1 MKLKR
6 TTILFITSFIP
17 VIVFKVVARMGEAT
31 VAQAKAA
38 TAVGLILAGIQYLLS
53 KRVLKHNTYLE
64 KAFLGFLAVGTG
76 WVYLTPRQ
84 FSSLF
89 VDHSTALLYLVLI
102 FTTFLPQLF
111 GYDPFTYAI
120 AKQWYPPT
128 VWNTPQFK
136 TINFHITYF
145 WSGIFFL
152 AFLSS
157 WLGHG
162 KPLFSIVLPLI
173 LILLIALPFVKMYPN
188 YYLKKQFA
196 SGPLDLSAFPNSARE
211 LISRMPLGFDTEAGR
226 NLKADIQF
234 DLSGEGG
241 GKMFLAIADG
251 KCQFGEGEISSPV
264 LTIRAPG
271 EVWLKMA
278 RGEIDRPKALMD
290 GLFRVEG
297 DMNLLM
303 KMSILFHPPQK
314 REEELLIK
322 VERSD
327 MRGEKKGIRILAI
340 QGSPRPKASNT
351 EVLLKEF
358 LKGAQAEGA
367 DTETIY
373 LKEKDIHPCVG
384 CYTCWAKTPGVC
396 VFKDDM
402 PELREKVKGCDIL
415 VYATP
420 LYNYNMTAL
429 MKAFQER
436 LLPLLDPHLV
446 KKEGIYRHPQR
457 FNMNRKMVLIS
468 TCGFPEVSNFDAL
481 RHIFRIMERNGEVPL
496 VGEVLV
502 PAAEAVL
509 KQGHLRE
516 RAQGILNAVHR
527 AGVEVVRDGRI
538 SKETEAKI
546 QAAIISA
553 DEMAELANLWWDG
566 LIGRVTQAKAQEAG
580 EKIEDMRLLLRG
592 MAATFNG
599 KAAGDLK
606 ATIQFEVT
614 GKQPGQWCLS
624 IENGKC
630 TYREGKT
637 DTPTLTIQ
645 TPSEVWLAIANKELN
660 GQQAFMEGKYSAQ
673 GDMGLLMRLKS
684 LFGSS

>member
-1 MKLKR
+1 
-6 TTILFITSFIP
+6 
-17 VIVFKVVARMGEAT
+17 MGDAT
-31 VAQAKAA
+31 LVQAKAA
-38 TAVGLILAGIQYLLS
+38 TAVGLILAGIQYVLS
-53 KRVLKHNTYLE
+53 KKVLKHNTYLE

-76 WVYLTPRQ
+76 WVYLTPPQ

-89 VDHSTALLYLVLI
+89 VDHSTALLYLVLF

-120 AKQWYPPT
+120 SKQWYPPT

-136 TINFHITYF
+136 TINLHITYF

-162 KPLFSIVLPLI
+162 KPLFSIVLPLA

-196 SGPLDLSAFPNSARE
+196 SGPLDLSAFPNTARE
-211 LISRMPLGFDTEAGR
+211 LISRMPLGFNPEAGR
-226 NLKADIQF
+226 DLKADIQF

-241 GKMFLAIADG
+241 GKMFLSIANG
-251 KCQFGEGEISSPV
+251 RCQFGEGEIPSPV
-264 LTIRAPG
+264 LTIHAPG

-278 RGEIDRPKALMD
+278 RGEMDRPKALMD

-303 KMSILFHPPQK
+303 KMSALFHPPK
-314 REEELLIK
+314 KMEEGVLSKE
-322 VERSD
+322 ERRD
-327 MRGEKKGIRILAI
+327 IRGEKRGIKILAV
-340 QGSPRPKASNT
+340 QGSPRPRVSNT
-351 EVLLKEF
+351 EMLLKEF

-367 DTETIY
+367 ETETIY
-373 LKEKDIHPCVG
+373 LKEKDIHSCVG
-384 CYTCWAKTPGVC
+384 CYTCWTKTPGVC

-402 PELREKVKGCDIL
+402 PELLNEVNGCDIL

-457 FNMNRKMVLIS
+457 FNVNRKMVLIS
-468 TCGFPEVSNFDAL
+468 TCGFPEVSHFDAL
-481 RHIFRIMERNGEVPL
+481 RHIFHIMDSNGEVPL
-496 VGEVLV
+496 VGELLV
-502 PAAEAVL
+502 PGAEAVL
-509 KQGHLRE
+509 KQEYLRE
-516 RAQGILNAVHR
+516 RDQGILQTAYQ
-527 AGVEVVRDGRI
+527 AGIEVVRDGRI
-538 SKETEAKI
+538 SRETEVRI
-546 QAAIISA
+546 QGPLISA
-553 DEMAELANLWWDG
+553 DELAEMANLWWNSFLSG
-566 LIGRVTQAKAQEAG
+566 TAQRQAQEG
-580 EKIEDMRLLLRG
+580 GTLEDMRLFLRG

-599 KAAGDLK
+599 KAAGNLK
-606 ATIQFEVT
+606 AAIQFEVT
-614 GKQPGQWCLS
+614 GKQPGQWFLS

-630 TYREGKT
+630 TYYEGKV
-637 DTPTLTIQ
+637 DVPTLTIK
-645 TPSEVWLAIANKELN
+645 TPSEVWLAIANKEKD
-660 GQQAFMEGKYSAQ
+660 GQQAFTEGKYTAQ

-684 LFGSS
+684 LFATSQT